1 MDARVLLVDDEAG
14 LREMLRLLFT
24 RAGYQVSV
32 ADGESAAVQLLRD
45 QEAFDV
51 VVTDLAMPDGSGMGV
66 LRQARQRDE
75 STQVIVIT
83 AYATT
88 ADAVHAMREGAYDYV
103 QKPFKNDELLAVVEK
118 AIEKR
123 AIVEQNRALR
133 RHIQE
138 GFRAGDV
145 VGKSRAISNVLSLV
159 QRVANA
165 PANVLI
171 TGESGTGKELIARA
185 IHNRGERAPKSFV
198 AINCGAMPEALLES
212 ELFGHEKGAFT
223 GAVGKRQGLFRA
235 ANGGTL
241 FLDEIGE
248 LPLPLQVKLLRVLQ
262 QRTVR
267 PIGSEEE
274 LPVDVRVVAAT
285 NRNIEQEVQAGR
297 FREDLFY
304 RLNVI
309 HLHLP
314 PLRERSEDIPL
325 LAEHFL
331 SKHAAT
337 QNKRLSFAPEAIR
350 HLLALPLRGN
360 VRELENLVERAVTL
374 AMGPRIE
381 VDDLTLQPIAA
392 EPSPRVRVPELP
404 ETGFDLDGH
413 LAEVERQLLLSALA
427 QSSGVRTDAAKLL
440 RMSFRSFRYRLA
452 KYGLSELAD
461 AEDDVVEDTA

>member
-1 MDARVLLVDDEAG
+1 MDARVLVVDDEAG
-14 LREMLRLLFT
+14 LREMLRVLFS
-24 RAGYQVSV
+24 RAGYRVHL
-32 ADGESAAVQLLRD
+32 ADGESAAIKQLRG
-45 QEAFDV
+45 EEPFDV

-66 LRQARQRDE
+66 LHEARARDE
-75 STQVIVIT
+75 STQVVMIT

-88 ADAVHAMREGAYDYV
+88 TQAVCAMREGAYDYV
-103 QKPFKNDELLAVVEK
+103 QKPFKNDELLVVVEK
-118 AIEKR
+118 AVEKR
-123 AIVEQNRALR
+123 AIVEQNRTLR
-133 RHIQE
+133 RHLQQ
-138 GFRAGDV
+138 GFHSGDV
-145 VGKSRAISNVLSLV
+145 IGKSASMRAVMSLV
-159 QRVANA
+159 RRVASA
-165 PANVLI
+165 PASVLI

-185 IHNRGERAPKSFV
+185 IHYDGERASKSFV

-241 FLDEIGE
+241 FLDEVGE
-248 LPLPLQVKLLRVLQ
+248 LPLALQVKLLRVLQ

-267 PIGSEEE
+267 PIGADEE

-285 NRNIEQEVQAGR
+285 NRKIEEEVHSGR

-314 PLRERSEDIPL
+314 PLRDRTEDIPL

-331 SKHAAT
+331 AKHAAA
-337 QNKRLSFAPEAIR
+337 QNKRLSWSADALR
-350 HLLALPLRGN
+350 HLIGLPLRGN

-374 AMGPRIE
+374 ALGPRIE
-381 VDDLTLQPIAA
+381 LDDLSLQPSAA
-392 EPSPRVRVPELP
+392 VVIPVAAVPALPS
-404 ETGFDLDGH
+404 TGFDLDGH
-413 LAEVERQLLLSALA
+413 LAEVERQVLLSALSKCA
-427 QSSGVRTDAAKLL
+427 GVRTDAAKLL

-452 KYGLSELAD
+452 KYGLGDPAD
-461 AEDDVVEDTA
+461 EDVVEGAS